1 MLQTAQN
8 EWENE
13 PYMRGKLRMSIF
25 WSNLRIVNLIFLE
38 EVMGIVT
45 LKGQKRAKQIWLIKR
60 ERQHMGK
67 GNTHTWAE
75 NGWIVG

>member
-8 EWENE
+8 ELENE
-13 PYMRGKLRMSIF
+13 PYIHGKLRMSTF
-25 WSNLRIVNLIFLE
+25 WSNLRIINIIFLE

-45 LKGQKRAKQIWLIKR
+45 LKGSETWTTHTQR
-60 ERQHMGK
+60 ERQGMDSL
-67 GNTHTWAE
+67 TWAE